1 MSGWARFQRVL
12 ALLRDPR
19 TPKLP
24 RLLVGL
30 AVAYLLWPV
39 DLVPDLMIPV
49 AGFADDLTLLWL
61 SVRWLFK
68 SGEAAQPQPNQP
80 DAGRPVA
87 PG

>member
-24 RLLVGL
+24 RLMVGL
-30 AVAYLLWPV
+30 AIAYLLWPI
-39 DLVPDLMIPV
+39 DLLPDLAIPV
-49 AGFADDLTLLWL
+49 VGYMDDLMLLWV

-68 SGEAAQPQPNQP
+68 SGEPAPPQPSQS
-80 DAGRPVA
+80 DAGRRVT